1 MAVTNEVRMPNN
13 KAETE
18 TDYLITTTVLQVIIS
33 LKLRC
38 KGDKNEVDVKVVNK
52 RVIFIK

>member
-38 KGDKNEVDVKVVNK
+38 KGDKNEVGVKVVNK
-52 RVIFIK
+52 CVIFIK

>member
-52 RVIFIK
+52 CVIFIK

>member
-1 MAVTNEVRMPNN
+1 MAVTNEVRMPKN

-18 TDYLITTTVLQVIIS
+18 TDYLITSTVLQVIIS

-38 KGDKNEVDVKVVNK
+38 KGDENKVNVKVINK
-52 RVIFIK
+52 CVIFLK

>member
-1 MAVTNEVRMPNN
+1 MAVANEVRMPNN

-52 RVIFIK
+52 CVIFIK

>member
-38 KGDKNEVDVKVVNK
+38 KGDENKVDVKVINK
-52 RVIFIK
+52 CVIFIK

>member
-38 KGDKNEVDVKVVNK
+38 NGDKNEVDVKVVNK
-52 RVIFIK
+52 CVIFIK

>member
-52 RVIFIK
+52 SVIFIK